1 MVRFLA
7 LLIVSAALLA
17 PQASA
22 HHSISAMFQEKE
34 VVRIEGQLAQLN
46 FRNPH
51 SIMHVIVKD
60 KGREVRYAVEWAA
73 AGELEVQGITSHTLK
88 IGDHLV
94 ITGSP
99 ARNPDDHRV
108 RMTTL
113 HRPKDDFNYYGLR

>member
-1 MVRFLA
+1 MARFLA
-7 LLIVSAALLA
+7 LLIVSGALLTA
-17 PQASA
+17 RASA
-22 HHSISAMFQEKE
+22 HHSITAMYQEKE
-34 VVRIEGQLAQLN
+34 VVRLEGQLAQLN

-51 SIMHVIVKD
+51 SIMHLIVND

-88 IGDHLV
+88 IGDYLV

-113 HRPKDDFNYYGLR
+113 RRPKDDFNYSLR